1 VLGVG
6 AGRGHRAR
14 HHRGLT
20 FPYHPAANASAL
32 AAARRRGAA
41 AVDEVY
47 DAWDKLRARLE
58 MARHSD
64 VRECA

>member
-1 VLGVG
+1 L
-6 AGRGHRAR
+6 ALAPDAAHTAR

-20 FPYHPAANASAL
+20 FPYHPSANASAL

-47 DAWDKLRARLE
+47 DAWDRLWARLE